1 MSEVSMGFS
10 ASRAGGLL
18 VIGVALAGPALADEW
33 DLGQDTDDAATTDN
47 VLAHGADQRH
57 DLSVRPGPSAD
68 QDWYLVTED
77 PLSSYEFV
85 VDGMTGDLD
94 LSASAVQR
102 LGADATTVESDAST
116 RGSGGVQ
123 SLAWSGDPLSGPV
136 TKWVR
141 VQGAAC
147 GTSCGD
153 SDRYRARFYDTTY
166 TVPRFN
172 NSGTQQTV
180 LVIQNASETAC
191 SITLHFLSES
201 GLLANS
207 AARILPAHASLV
219 LPTASLATDVP
230 TGSIRVVHGCGYGGL
245 AGKAV
250 ALEPATGFTFDTAML
265 PRPY

>member
-1 MSEVSMGFS
+1 MGLH
-10 ASRAGGLL
+10 ASRTAGLL
-18 VIGVALAGPALADEW
+18 VIGVALAGPAWADEL

-57 DLSVRPGPSAD
+57 DLSVGPGPSAD

-94 LSASAVQR
+94 LPPSAVQR
-102 LGADATTVESDAST
+102 LGADATTVEADAST
-116 RGSGGVQ
+116 HGSGGIL
-123 SLAWSGDPLSGPV
+123 SLAWSGDAVFGPV

-147 GTSCGD
+147 GTSCDGT
-153 SDRYRARFYDTTY
+153 DRYRARFYDTTY

-180 LVIQNASETAC
+180 LVIQNASGTAC
-191 SITLHFLSES
+191 PITLHFLSES
-201 GLLANS
+201 GLLANR
-207 AARILPAHASLV
+207 ATRVLPERATLV

-230 TGSIRVVHGCGYGGL
+230 SGSIRVVHDCGYGGL
-245 AGKAV
+245 SGKAV
-250 ALEPATGFTFDTAML
+250 ALEPATGFAFDTAML